1 MIEELATTTSTNY
14 YPRIKSQESRIRSQE
29 LQTTNYEPRTV
40 SKIPFYIVTG
50 FLGGGKTTFL
60 KHFLHTFSGRY
71 RIGVIQNEFAP
82 GQVDG
87 AELRREEEDFELLE
101 INKGSVFCV
110 CLLNDFIRSLK
121 SFIEKYRPDILLL
134 EASGLADPIAVA
146 EVLQGPELFPL
157 LYLAYIWTIVDAEN
171 FEKTG
176 SMVLRVERQVRVAD
190 KILINKTD
198 KHPAPLDP
206 VIRKLKEWNP
216 FAEIEATTFA
226 RTSLDDLEEL
236 KEHVPVSVRQKEEH
250 RKFDP
255 LNKPG
260 TGTVALK
267 TTYPISRKNLDAFLL
282 EMLPLSYRIKGT
294 VKTEDGTFVSVQAV
308 MGKVEYRDAGRLM
321 QPTELIAIGP
331 GITPATFGRK
341 FHEYRKKNT

>member
-1 MIEELATTTSTNY
+1 M
-14 YPRIKSQESRIRSQE
+14 
-29 LQTTNYEPRTV
+29 
-40 SKIPFYIVTG
+40 KIPFYIVTG

-87 AELRREEEDFELLE
+87 TELRREEEDFELLE

-110 CLLNDFIRSLK
+110 CLLNDFTRSLK
-121 SFIEKYRPDILLL
+121 SFINKYHPDILLL

-157 LYLAYIWTIVDAEN
+157 LYLSYIWTIVDAEN

-176 SMVLRVERQVRVAD
+176 AMIMRVERQVRVAD

-198 KHPAPLDP
+198 KHPAPLDAM
-206 VIRKLKEWNP
+206 IQKLREWNP
-216 FAEIEATTFA
+216 FAEIETVTFA
-226 RTSLDDLEEL
+226 RAALDDLEEL
-236 KEHVPVSVRQKEEH
+236 KEHEPLAMKKKEDH
-250 RKFDP
+250 KRYDP

-267 TTYPISRKNLDAFLL
+267 TTWPIHRKNLEEFLR
-282 EMLPLSYRIKGT
+282 EILPMSYRIKGT
-294 VKTEDGTFVSVQAV
+294 VKLDDGTFVSVQAV
-308 MGKVEYRDAGRLM
+308 MGRVEYHEAGKLM

-331 GITPATFGRK
+331 GITPQSFGKR
-341 FHEYRKKNT
+341 FHEYRKRKG

>member
-1 MIEELATTTSTNY
+1 VN
-14 YPRIKSQESRIRSQE
+14 
-29 LQTTNYEPRTV
+29 
-40 SKIPFYIVTG
+40 KIPFYIVTG

-110 CLLNDFIRSLK
+110 CLLNDFTRSLK
-121 SFIEKYRPDILLL
+121 SFIEKYHPGILLL

-146 EVLQGPELFPL
+146 EVLQGPQLFPL

-176 SMVLRVERQVRVAD
+176 TMTTRVERQVRVAD
-190 KILINKTD
+190 TLLINRTD
-198 KHPAPLDP
+198 RHPAPLDP
-206 VIRKLKEWNP
+206 IIAKLREWNP
-216 FAEIEATTFA
+216 FAAIEAVTYA
-226 RTSLDDLEEL
+226 RASLDDLEEL
-236 KEHVPVSVRQKEEH
+236 QTHEPVAVKKKEEH
-250 RKFDP
+250 KRFDP

-267 TTYPISRKNLDAFLL
+267 TTWPISRKNLEAFIK

-294 VKTEDGTFVSVQAV
+294 VKLDDGSFVSVQAV
-308 MGKVEYRDAGRLM
+308 MGQVEYRDAGRLM

-331 GITPATFGRK
+331 GITPRSFGTK
-341 FHEYRKKNT
+341 FHEYRKRNI

>member
-1 MIEELATTTSTNY
+1 MD
-14 YPRIKSQESRIRSQE
+14 
-29 LQTTNYEPRTV
+29 
-40 SKIPFYIVTG
+40 KIPFFIVTG

-110 CLLNDFIRSLK
+110 CLLNDFTRSLK
-121 SFIEKYRPDILLL
+121 SFIEKYHPDILLL

-146 EVLQGPELFPL
+146 EVLQGPQLFPL

-171 FEKTG
+171 FGKT
-176 SMVLRVERQVRVAD
+176 SAMTTRVERQVRVAD
-190 KILINKTD
+190 KILINKID
-198 KHPAPLDP
+198 KYKGPLDP
-206 VIRKLKEWNP
+206 IVEKLREWNP
-216 FAEIEATTFA
+216 FAGIETVTYA
-226 RTSLDDLEEL
+226 RTRLDDLEAL
-236 KEHVPVSVRQKEEH
+236 QEHVPVAMKKKDEH
-250 RKFDP
+250 RRFDP

-267 TTYPISRKNLDAFLL
+267 TTQPISRKNLEAFIR

-294 VKTEDGTFVSVQAV
+294 VKLDDGNFVSVQAV
-308 MGKVEYRDAGRLM
+308 MGEVEYKDAGPLM

-331 GITPATFGRK
+331 GITPRSFGKR
-341 FHEYRKKNT
+341 FHTYRKN

>member
-1 MIEELATTTSTNY
+1 M
-14 YPRIKSQESRIRSQE
+14 
-29 LQTTNYEPRTV
+29 
-40 SKIPFYIVTG
+40 KIPFYIVTG

-110 CLLNDFIRSLK
+110 CLLNDFTRSLK
-121 SFIEKYRPDILLL
+121 SFVEKYRPDILLL

-157 LYLAYIWTIVDAEN
+157 LYLSYIWTIVDAEN

-176 SMVLRVERQVRVAD
+176 AMIMRVERQVRVAD

-198 KHPAPLDP
+198 KHPAPLDGI
-206 VIRKLKEWNP
+206 IRRLREWNP
-216 FAEIEATTFA
+216 FAGIETVTFA
-226 RTSLDDLEEL
+226 RASLDNLEEL
-236 KEHVPVSVRQKEEH
+236 KEHEPLAMKKKEEH
-250 RKFDP
+250 KQFDP

-267 TTYPISRKNLDAFLL
+267 TTWPIKREDLEDFIR

-294 VKTEDGTFVSVQAV
+294 VRLDDGTFVSVQAV
-308 MGKVEYRDAGRLM
+308 MGEVEYRDAGRLM

-331 GITPATFGRK
+331 GITPKSFGKR
-341 FHEYRKKNT
+341 FHEYRKKGG

>member
-1 MIEELATTTSTNY
+1 M
-14 YPRIKSQESRIRSQE
+14 
-29 LQTTNYEPRTV
+29 

-101 INKGSVFCV
+101 INKGSAFCV
-110 CLLNDFIRSLK
+110 CLLNDFTRSLK
-121 SFIEKYRPDILLL
+121 SFIGKYCPDILLL

-146 EVLQGPELFPL
+146 EVLQGSELFPL
-157 LYLAYIWTIVDAEN
+157 LYLSYIWTIVDAEN
-171 FEKTG
+171 FEKTD
-176 SMVLRVERQVRVAD
+176 SMITRVERQVRVAD

-206 VIRKLKEWNP
+206 VIKKLRTWNP
-216 FAEIEATTFA
+216 FAAIEAVTFA
-226 RTSLDDLEEL
+226 RATLDNLDEL
-236 KEHVPVSVRQKEEH
+236 KEHEPHAIKKKEEH
-250 RKFDP
+250 RRFEP

-267 TTYPISRKNLDAFLL
+267 TTWPISRQNLENFIR

-294 VKTEDGTFVSVQAV
+294 VKLDDGTFVSVQAV
-308 MGKVEYRDAGRLM
+308 MGEVEYREAGKLM

-331 GITPATFGRK
+331 GITPKSFGKR
-341 FHEYRKKNT
+341 FHEYRKKGG

>member
-1 MIEELATTTSTNY
+1 M
-14 YPRIKSQESRIRSQE
+14 
-29 LQTTNYEPRTV
+29 
-40 SKIPFYIVTG
+40 KIPFYIVTG

-60 KHFLHTFSGRY
+60 KHFLRTFSGKY

-110 CLLNDFIRSLK
+110 CLLNDFTRSLK
-121 SFIEKYRPDILLL
+121 SFIEKYHPDLLLL

-157 LYLAYIWTIVDAEN
+157 LYLSYIWTIVDAEH
-171 FEKTG
+171 FGKVG
-176 SMVLRVERQVRVAD
+176 SMVTRVERQVRVAD
-190 KILINKTD
+190 KVLINKID
-198 KHPAPLDP
+198 KHPGPLDP
-206 VIRKLKEWNP
+206 LIAKVREWNP
-216 FAEIEATTFA
+216 FAAIETVTWA
-226 RTSLDDLEEL
+226 RADLNNLEEL
-236 KEHVPVSVRQKEEH
+236 AGHVPVAMKKKEEH
-250 RKFDP
+250 RRFEP
-255 LNKPG
+255 LNRPG

-267 TTYPISRKNLDAFLL
+267 TTWPIRRDRLEAFIR

-294 VKTEDGTFVSVQAV
+294 VKLDDGTFVSVQVV
-308 MGKVEYRDAGRLM
+308 MGEVEYRDAGHLM

-331 GITPATFGRK
+331 GITPATFGHR
-341 FHEYRKKNT
+341 FHDYRKGKASPH